1 MRQSLWQFLKDA
13 LAKLGRVELTARRAV
28 EGTLTG
34 RHKSPFRGFSV
45 EFAEHRPYFPGDDP
59 RYLDWKALAKL
70 DKLFVRQFEQETNMR
85 CYLLLDASGSMGYG
99 STNGSK
105 LDYAVKIS
113 ALLAYLV
120 LRQGDAIGLA
130 VFSERLRRFIPAR
143 RSSSHLQVILEALEQ
158 VKPEGQTHFRRVIEE
173 LSALLKRR
181 SLLVILSDLLDE
193 NEALSM
199 ALHYLQR
206 RGHDTLV
213 LHILDPDELQLPFTM
228 PSMFVDMEEPTRLPV
243 DPEGLR
249 SAYKQRVERFL
260 KECREKCGQA
270 GAHYF
275 RLTTDTDEA
284 SALGLYLAWRSRRG
298 TKFNGLSPG
307 KTFAG

>member
-1 MRQSLWQFLKDA
+1 MGQSLWQFLKEA
-13 LAKLGRVELTARRAV
+13 LTKLGRAELMARRAV

-45 EFAEHRPYFPGDDP
+45 EFAEHRPYFPGDDL

-105 LDYAVKIS
+105 LDYAVKLS
-113 ALLAYLV
+113 ALLAYIV

-130 VFSERLRRFIPAR
+130 VFSERLRNFIPAR
-143 RSSSHLQVILEALEQ
+143 RSSSHLRVILEALEQ
-158 VKPEGQTHFRRVIEE
+158 VNPKGATHFRRVTEE
-173 LSALLKRR
+173 LSAFLKRR
-181 SLLVILSDLLDE
+181 CLLVVLSDLLDE
-193 NEALSM
+193 DEALSM

-206 RGHDTLV
+206 SGHDILV
-213 LHILDPDELQLPFTM
+213 LHILDPDELRLPFTL
-228 PSMFVDMEEPTRLPV
+228 PSMFVDMETSAHLPA
-243 DPEGLR
+243 DPESLR
-249 SAYKQRVERFL
+249 SAYRQRVERFL
-260 KECREKCGQA
+260 KECREKCGQV

-275 RLTTDTDEA
+275 RFTTDTDEA
-284 SALGLYLAWRSRRG
+284 SALGLYLAWFSRRRSR
-298 TKFNGLSPG
+298 FNGLSRG
-307 KTFAG
+307 TTFAD

>member
-193 NEALSM
+193 DEALSM

-213 LHILDPDELQLPFTM
+213 FHILDPDELQLPFTM

-298 TKFNGLSPG
+298 TKFNGLSRG

>member
-120 LRQGDAIGLA
+120 LHQGDAIGLA

-193 NEALSM
+193 DEALSM

-213 LHILDPDELQLPFTM
+213 FHILDPDELQLPFTM

-298 TKFNGLSPG
+298 TKFNGLSRG

>member
-213 LHILDPDELQLPFTM
+213 FHILDPDELQLPFTM

-298 TKFNGLSPG
+298 TKFNGLSRG

>member
-213 LHILDPDELQLPFTM
+213 FHILDPDELQLPFTM

-243 DPEGLR
+243 DPESLR

-298 TKFNGLSPG
+298 TKFNGLSRG